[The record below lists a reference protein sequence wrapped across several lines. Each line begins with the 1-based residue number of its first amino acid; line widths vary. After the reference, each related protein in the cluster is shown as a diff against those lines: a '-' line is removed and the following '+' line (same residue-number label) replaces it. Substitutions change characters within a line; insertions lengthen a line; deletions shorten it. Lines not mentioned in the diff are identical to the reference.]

1 MRAHWNKIDLAC
13 IIVIVASYYVLSVS
27 GLNWDHLELA
37 GGYGLDPDGGGIS
50 EALGYLYNLQENWSI
65 GYKDYPQGYGLL
77 LALFNGLAVSVAS
90 LAGKLPTFE
99 LHMTTQP
106 YSRLLMPVADIS
118 SAEGRIFFTL
128 VARGMSALFGFLT
141 VVLVYFIG
149 RDYFCSRRVGFIAS
163 IFLLSTYPFV
173 QLSLIAKYPA
183 TTTFFFLLSFYLSCR
198 LLQNPSPRLYL
209 YSGLSVG
216 FVIATS
222 YLSGLV
228 LLVLLLAHAVIMKA
242 EGTLAFVK
250 IWFDKRILSAAF
262 MVVVGFL
269 LFNPRVFAHAP
280 ILVLDFMAW
289 LRQMQPTDQR
299 ADLWLPI
306 RYAGMG
312 GSVLHLRDEI
322 GLPLLFSML
331 AGLAHATAKYSH
343 RIAPFLLVG
352 FSHLIIYPFYQASYF
367 ISTAYPVLLLLA
379 AGGLVSGV
387 DGWNGFPLEIYVRT
401 LFRSKH
407 FTPLHG
413 GAAITSLAPV
423 HAALVNLLV
432 LGLIVTSI
440 SAPGAARIVAQNLI
454 NEEMST
460 SIQARQWILR
470 TLPVNSK
477 YLVDAGGIQISDAVA
492 HTFHASYQGGSRMTA
507 HSLQDIIHTNG
518 VEVFS
523 AAYAVSGS
531 DLTLLLSDENI
542 SKYPALKR
550 NLSPADIGFGLRE
563 AFAEYTNLLSK
574 NAVLLKEFPA
584 GRWIGVERKNSFGY
598 QFEGLTWA
606 HAYEFLTDASSRTHG
621 PPIKIYQLT
630 PEFWWAVE
638 AALFTEKPAAVCNES
653 NSSGAAHSGTRMIE
667 QTAVYESNTKTF
679 AIEFC
684 WQSDHKKVMNEVVFS
699 LDYASMLKRD
709 FWYYI
714 KRGIS
719 TVLGTNQRHRQI
731 YREYFNLQGDS
742 YRATTTFSV
751 PDNMVKGDYVLRYY
765 FSDDPYNE
773 IELARITQ

>member
-1 MRAHWNKIDLAC
+1 MKFNWRRPDLFC
-13 IIVIVASYYVLSVS
+13 VATLATAYFFLSVVS
-27 GLNWDHLELA
+27 LNWDHLELA

-50 EALGYLYNLQENWSI
+50 EALGYLYNLQENWHI
-65 GYKDYPQGYGLL
+65 GFKEYPQGYGIL
-77 LALFNGLAVSVAS
+77 LALLDGLAVAVAS
-90 LAGKLPTFE
+90 LAGKLPAFE
-99 LHMTTQP
+99 VHMANQS
-106 YSRLLMPVADIS
+106 YSRLLMAVADIS

-209 YSGLSVG
+209 YSGLGVG
-216 FVIATS
+216 IVIATS
-222 YLSGLV
+222 YFGGLI
-228 LLVLLLAHAVIMKA
+228 LLVLLLSHAMIMKA

-250 IWFDKRILSAAF
+250 VWFDKRIISALF
-262 MVVVGFL
+262 MVGVGFVV
-269 LFNPRVFAHAP
+269 FNPRVFTHAP
-280 ILVLDFMAW
+280 TMVLDLMGMV
-289 LRQMQPTDQR
+289 RHMQSPDRR
-299 ADLWLPI
+299 ADTLLPMV
-306 RYAGMG
+306 YAGIG

-322 GLPLLFSML
+322 GLPLLGSML
-331 AGLAHATAKYSH
+331 AGLAYATAKYS
-343 RIAPFLLVG
+343 RRLAPFLLVG
-352 FSHLIIYPFYQASYF
+352 YSHLLIYPFYQASYF

-379 AGGLVSGV
+379 SYGLVSGV
-387 DGWNGFPLEIYVRT
+387 DGWQGSRLEIYVRT

-413 GAAITSLAPV
+413 GAAITSKV
-423 HAALVNLLV
+423 QMHASPVNLLV
-432 LGLIVTSI
+432 LGLIVTGI
-440 SAPGAARIVAQNLI
+440 SGPGAARIVAQNLI
-454 NEEMST
+454 NEQMST
-460 SIQARQWILR
+460 NIQARQWILR

-477 YLVDAGGIQISDAVA
+477 YLVDTSGVQISDLVA
-492 HTFHASYQGGSRMTA
+492 QTFNASLSGGSRMIT
-507 HSLQDIIHTNG
+507 HSLQDIIHANG

-523 AAYAVSGS
+523 AAYAVTGN
-531 DLTLLLSDENI
+531 DLIEFLSDENI
-542 SKYPALKR
+542 SKYPTLKR
-550 NLSPADIGFGLRE
+550 NLSPAGFGFGLRE
-563 AFAEYTNLLSK
+563 AYSEYTNLLSK
-574 NAVLLKEFPA
+574 HAVLLKEFPA
-584 GRWIGVERKNSFGY
+584 GRWIGVDPQSAFGY
-598 QFEGLTWA
+598 QFEGLTWSRT
-606 HAYEFLTDASSRTHG
+606 YEFLSDAGSRTHG
-621 PPIKIYQLT
+621 PAIKIYQLT
-630 PEFWWAVE
+630 PEFWRAVE
-638 AALFTEKPAAVCNES
+638 TALFTEKPAAVCTES
-653 NSSGAAHSGTRMIE
+653 NSSGAAHNGMRMIE

-742 YRATTTFSV
+742 YRAATTFSV

-773 IELARITQ
+773 IELTRITQ